1 MVSVRQ
7 KLTEPEAIVAF
18 VIGAGITLILAAVGL
33 AAAQN
38 GTPNFD
44 ASRLNIIL
52 VIGGLLVLLGVFAW
66 LMVVRPWK
74 NFDDW
79 STPLYTGH
87 DDHGAHDTTHDSTH
101 NDMMVDDL
109 TSIEGITAKV
119 NAVLN
124 GIGITTFAQLAAR
137 QPAEIERIVADSGI
151 RASGKAAT
159 WIAQA
164 KAASKNATH

>member
-1 MVSVRQ
+1 MLSVRQ
-7 KLTEPEAIVAF
+7 KLTEPEVIAAF
-18 VIGAGITLILAAVGL
+18 VIGAGMTLIILAFGL

-38 GTPNFD
+38 GMPKFD

-52 VIGGLLVLLGVFAW
+52 VVGGLLFLIGVSGW
-66 LMVVRPWK
+66 LVIVQPWK

-87 DDHGAHDTTHDSTH
+87 DDHGAHGSTHDA
-101 NDMMVDDL
+101 VADDL

-124 GIGITTFAQLAAR
+124 GVGITTFAQLAAR
-137 QPAEIERIVADSGI
+137 QPAEIERIIADSGI
-151 RASGKAAT
+151 RASGRAAA
-159 WIAQA
+159 WITQA
-164 KAASKNATH
+164 KAASQNTAKSH

>member
-7 KLTEPEAIVAF
+7 KLTEPEMIVAF
-18 VIGAGITLILAAVGL
+18 VIGAGMTLILAAFGL

-38 GTPNFD
+38 GTPSFD
-44 ASRLNIIL
+44 ASRLNVIL

-66 LMVVRPWK
+66 LMLVRPWK

-87 DDHGAHDTTHDSTH
+87 
-101 NDMMVDDL
+101 L

-124 GIGITTFAQLAAR
+124 GLGITTFAQLAAR
-137 QPAEIERIVADSGI
+137 QPGEIERIVADSGI

>member
-7 KLTEPEAIVAF
+7 KLTEPEMIVAF
-18 VIGAGITLILAAVGL
+18 VIGAGMTLILAAFGL

-38 GTPNFD
+38 GTPSFD
-44 ASRLNIIL
+44 ASRLNVIL

-66 LMVVRPWK
+66 LMLVRPWK

-87 DDHGAHDTTHDSTH
+87 DDHGAHDTTHDDAT
-101 NDMMVDDL
+101 VDDL